1 MITTPSAALVPSSRS
16 PRGASCRAADGSL
29 YAGVAQQAE
38 HPPCK
43 WVVASSTP
51 AAGSTY
57 RLSIRTGAPLCNQRG
72 NPTLAEAPFHF
83 AAMGAPHCAGSK
95 STPARFLND
104 SAVKPETRDGSRAG
118 TRARPSKRLDA
129 ESPIQGG
136 LFEREDLP
144 RRTDAEV
151 EAWLRDLPF

>member
-1 MITTPSAALVPSSRS
+1 MPSAAHPLVALPSRCLL
-16 PRGASCRAADGSL
+16 PAADGSPFQPL
-29 YAGVAQQAE
+29 APAMRHQSRTA
-38 HPPCK
+38 HP
-43 WVVASSTP
+43 ADHSQ
-51 AAGSTY
+51 G
-57 RLSIRTGAPLCNQRG
+57 LSIR
-72 NPTLAEAPFHF
+72 F